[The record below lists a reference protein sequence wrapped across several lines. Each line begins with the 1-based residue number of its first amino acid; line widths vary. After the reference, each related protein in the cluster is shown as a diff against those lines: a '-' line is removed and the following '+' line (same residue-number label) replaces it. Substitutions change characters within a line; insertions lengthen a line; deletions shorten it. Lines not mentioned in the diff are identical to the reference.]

1 MGLVVL
7 RGRPVGGGRKPP
19 RAAAVKS
26 RGGERRGERRAVS
39 ASGVGQEG
47 ERERSADDVSKS
59 ALDDIE
65 TGRPAQPG
73 MSLAGAYLLV
83 RWCPAWRW
91 RELGLGSGVERG
103 NLSSRARERPVERL
117 RPAVARGRE
126 SSKRL
131 IREGLCTDAGH
142 RGGPDRS
149 SDEGPVMGLE
159 RRGRVI
165 LACWLV
171 NRGDA
176 GGTG

>member
-47 ERERSADDVSKS
+47 ERERSIDDVSKS

-73 MSLAGAYLLV
+73 TSLAGAYLLA

-103 NLSSRARERPVERL
+103 NLSSRAHGRPVERL
-117 RPAVARGRE
+117 WPAVVGGRE
-126 SSKRL
+126 NSKRL
-131 IREGLCTDAGH
+131 IREGLRTDAGH

-165 LACWLV
+165 RACWPV

-176 GGTG
+176 G